1 VHDLVQ
7 TVTPV
12 AVAGELPRGS
22 SGNPVTAVWSNARPS
37 GDVYW
42 RTSLVIEAE
51 WRTSVASAGIPQL
64 SANESAMYSPYWSGL
79 VFWQTSQSQAGKT
92 TRLNAL
98 AGSIPPRERVITCEE
113 VFELGNRG
121 KRHRFTLG
129 PAAWFERM
137 YALEPRSGLDERA
150 ADLTPSESLGVALLL
165 GRDELVRL
173 LRLWQFFQRE
183 PTEGGPVQG
192 AAPAGAT
199 AVRS

>member
-1 VHDLVQ
+1 
-7 TVTPV
+7 
-12 AVAGELPRGS
+12 
-22 SGNPVTAVWSNARPS
+22 
-37 GDVYW
+37 
-42 RTSLVIEAE
+42 
-51 WRTSVASAGIPQL
+51 
-64 SANESAMYSPYWSGL
+64 
-79 VFWQTSQSQAGKT
+79 
-92 TRLNAL
+92 
-98 AGSIPPRERVITCEE
+98 
-113 VFELGNRG
+113 
-121 KRHRFTLG
+121 
-129 PAAWFERM
+129 M